1 MNWGRLYF
9 GLVILSAGTILLL
22 GNADIIDTARA
33 FATWWPLVII
43 LTGVVSLF
51 ANRRHWFVGLI
62 IIAVGTAFLLS
73 NLNVLDLRNVIWP
86 AVLIVVGLAIIFGRA
101 SRPHGELGD
110 AINSFNVFSGSELV
124 SRSNQFKGGSVSA
137 LFGGAEIDLRH
148 AGLAPDATLDVFV
161 AFGGI
166 EVKVPDGW
174 HVVIR
179 GFPIFGGFENKT
191 ARDKLPAEAPTLV
204 VNATVL
210 FGGLEVKH

>member
-1 MNWGRLYF
+1 MRAERLEAG
-9 GLVILSAGTILLL
+9 GLESLAVEAG
-22 GNADIIDTARA
+22 
-33 FATWWPLVII
+33 
-43 LTGVVSLF
+43 
-51 ANRRHWFVGLI
+51 
-62 IIAVGTAFLLS
+62 GTRL
-73 NLNVLDLRNVIWP
+73 
-86 AVLIVVGLAIIFGRA
+86 
-101 SRPHGELGD
+101 
-110 AINSFNVFSGSELV
+110 
-124 SRSNQFKGGSVSA
+124 
-137 LFGGAEIDLRH
+137 EI
-148 AGLAPDATLDVFV
+148 VFV